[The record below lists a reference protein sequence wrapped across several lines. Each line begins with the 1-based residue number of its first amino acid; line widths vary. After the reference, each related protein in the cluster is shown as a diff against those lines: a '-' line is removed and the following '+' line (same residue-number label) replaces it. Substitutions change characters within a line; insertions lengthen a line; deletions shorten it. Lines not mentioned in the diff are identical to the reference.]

1 MGDTESTRIAYAH
14 WAGEYIHR
22 FGSIAATHPL
32 DRELVRL
39 WASSTS
45 GRVLDVGCGP
55 GQWTGFLHEC
65 GCDVVGVDPV
75 TEFVEH
81 ARAHHPHL
89 DVAQGDL
96 ESLELPAASIGA
108 VFAWYSLIHLDPA
121 AVRRTL
127 TELGRVIAPGGGVL
141 IGHFAADTVVEP
153 FAHTVITAY
162 RWPVS
167 WLADLLA
174 EAGFDVIETHVRE
187 AAGQRPHGAVT
198 ARRRDTG

>member
-1 MGDTESTRIAYAH
+1 MA
-14 WAGEYIHR
+14 
-22 FGSIAATHPL
+22 
-32 DRELVRL
+32 
-39 WASSTS
+39 
-45 GRVLDVGCGP
+45 
-55 GQWTGFLHEC
+55 
-65 GCDVVGVDPV
+65 
-75 TEFVEH
+75 EFVEH

-96 ESLELPAASIGA
+96 ESLQLPAASIGA

-127 TELGRVIAPGGGVL
+127 SELARVIAPGGVLL
-141 IGHFAADTVVEP
+141 IGHFAADAAVES

-167 WLADLLA
+167 WLADLLG
-174 EAGFDVIETHVRE
+174 EAGFDVTETHVRE

-198 ARRRDTG
+198 ARRRDIG